1 MNSKHICVLHSL
13 VAAAAL
19 TLPSLATAQT
29 PAEFFRDKTLTIQ
42 VGYGAGGGYDMTTR
56 IVARHLGKHIPGN
69 PTVVVG
75 NMPGAGSMRVVNF
88 LYNAA
93 PKDGLTLGVFGML
106 LMLEPLRG
114 NQNMKAEPT
123 KFEWIGSMHNDINA
137 CGIWKGGGVGIKT
150 LEDLLKS
157 QKTIVFGSTSPEAE
171 TATYP
176 NILRNMLGAP
186 VKVINGYKGTRE
198 INLAM
203 QNGEVHGT
211 CGMYESTVRT
221 SYFSDIQS
229 GDLTIF
235 FQAGLD
241 RKIALFGTAASAAD
255 ILKDNEAR
263 QIGELLFRPS
273 EITRPLAAPPGT
285 PKERVAALRKALSD
299 TMKDPATIED
309 GQKMSI
315 EFAPMPGERVAE
327 IIEKFYT
334 TPPQLVKRATEL
346 SAE

>member
-1 MNSKHICVLHSL
+1 MINRLKIFGVVKVLIGFGMCSP
-13 VAAAAL
+13 AN
-19 TLPSLATAQT
+19 AQA
-29 PAEFFRDKTLTIQ
+29 PGEFFKDKTLTIN

-56 IVARHLGKHIPGN
+56 IVARHLGRHIPGN
-69 PTVVVG
+69 PTVIVS
-75 NMPGAGSMRVVNF
+75 NMPGGGSLRLINF

-93 PKDGLTLGVFGML
+93 PKDGLTLGVFGAL

-114 NQNMKAEPT
+114 NSNVKAEPA

-150 LEDLLKS
+150 LDDLLKS
-157 QKTIVFGSTSPEAE
+157 PKTIVFGSTSPEAE

-176 NILRNMLGAP
+176 TVLRKLLGAP
-186 VKVINGYKGTRE
+186 VSVINGYPGTRE

-203 QNGEVHGT
+203 QSGEVHGT

-221 SYFSDIQS
+221 SYFSDLQS
-229 GDLTIF
+229 GNLTIF

-241 RKIALFGTAASAAD
+241 RRVDLFGKAASAAD
-255 ILKDNEAR
+255 ILKDGEAR

-285 PKERVAALRKALSD
+285 PKDRVAALQKALMD

-309 GQKMSI
+309 GKKLSI
-315 EFAPMPGERVAE
+315 DFLPMDGQRVAE
-327 IIEKFYT
+327 LMSNFYQ
-334 TPPQLVKRATEL
+334 TPPHLIKRAVEL
-346 SAE
+346 SAD

>member
-1 MNSKHICVLHSL
+1 MAIRNAHI
-13 VAAAAL
+13 AAAAL
-19 TLPSLATAQT
+19 GISALTVGAQAQT

-69 PTVVVG
+69 PSVVVG
-75 NMPGAGSMRVVNF
+75 NMPGAGSMRLVNF

-114 NQNMKAEPT
+114 NQNMKAEPA

-150 LEDLLKS
+150 LDDLLKS

-176 NILRNMLGAP
+176 TILRKLLGAP

-221 SYFSDIQS
+221 SYFSDLQS

-241 RKIALFGTAASAAD
+241 RKIDLFGTATSAGE
-255 ILKDNEAR
+255 ILKDDETR

-285 PKERVAALRKALSD
+285 PKDRVAALRKALAD

-309 GQKMSI
+309 GKKISL

-327 IIEKFYT
+327 IIEKFYK
-334 TPPQLVKRATEL
+334 TPPHLVKRATEL

>member
-1 MNSKHICVLHSL
+1 MIQRAMAIFGVG
-13 VAAAAL
+13 AAL
-19 TLPSLATAQT
+19 AFSAFNPVAAQT
-29 PAEFFRDKTLTIQ
+29 PAEFFKDKTLTIN

-56 IVARHLGKHIPGN
+56 IVARHFGRHIPGN
-69 PTVVVG
+69 PTVVVS
-75 NMPGAGSMRVVNF
+75 NMPGGGSLRVINF

-93 PKDGLTLGVFGML
+93 PKDGLTLGVFGAL

-114 NQNMKAEPT
+114 NSNVKAEPA

-150 LEDLLKS
+150 LDDLLKS

-176 NILRNMLGAP
+176 TILRKLLGAP

-211 CGMYESTVRT
+211 CGMYESTIRT
-221 SYFSDIQS
+221 SYYSDMQS

-241 RKIALFGTAASAAD
+241 RKVELFGNATSAGD
-255 ILKDNEAR
+255 ILKDDDAR

-285 PKERVAALRKALSD
+285 PKDRVAALQKALMD

-309 GQKMSI
+309 GKKMSI
-315 EFAPMPGERVAE
+315 DFAPMDGARVAE
-327 IIEKFYT
+327 LMAKFYR
-334 TPPQLVKRATEL
+334 TPAHLVKRATEL

>member
-1 MNSKHICVLHSL
+1 MAGTYSCVLHSL
-13 VAAAAL
+13 GASAAL
-19 TLPSLATAQT
+19 TISTLAFAQS
-29 PAEFFRDKTLTIQ
+29 PAEFFRDKTITIQ

-69 PTVVVG
+69 PNVVVG

-114 NQNMKAEPT
+114 NQNMKAEPA

-150 LEDLLKS
+150 FEDLLKS
-157 QKTIVFGSTSPEAE
+157 QKTIIFGSTSPEAE
-171 TATYP
+171 TSTYP
-176 NILRNMLGAP
+176 NIFKKLLGAP
-186 VKVINGYKGTRE
+186 VRVVVGYKGTKE

-203 QNGEVHGT
+203 QNGEAHAT
-211 CGMYESTVRT
+211 CGMYESSVRS
-221 SYFSDIQS
+221 SYMQDIKS
-229 GDLTIF
+229 GDLTII

-241 RKIALFGTAASAAD
+241 RKVELFGSAVSAAD
-255 ILKDNEAR
+255 ILKDDEAR

-285 PKERVAALRKALSD
+285 PKERVAALRKALMD
-299 TMKDPATIED
+299 TMKDPATVAD
-309 GQKMSI
+309 GQKISL
-315 EFAPMPGERVAE
+315 EFAPMAGERVAE
-327 IIEKFYT
+327 IIDKFYR
-334 TPPQLVKRATEL
+334 TPPHLVKRATEL
-346 SAE
+346 SSE